1 METANTDYRSL
12 GEALVSFSADYDYII
27 ILSTFHPSPRLGRRH
42 LNLALFT
49 MTSMV
54 IYYRSELFVVF
65 VKNLKIARPI
75 GGDCFLLILDKR
87 RPHSVFS
94 V

>member
-54 IYYRSELFVVF
+54 IYYRSELFVAF
-65 VKNLKIARPI
+65 VKNLKIAT
-75 GGDCFLLILDKR
+75 GGDCFLPIPDKR